1 VLRQLQR
8 SRLNLRAEAKDPN
21 SIHLLGVLLFLFI
34 PLVLYLLLKLPF
46 GVGPSLGIA
55 LLIMGGHRFV
65 VGNFVRRYSRERCF
79 WCGRTGKQRQRLT
92 VSSGTSN
99 GNGNE
104 NGNSKNG
111 TMFEF
116 CVDRCT
122 AKAKRFFYFCN
133 RYKDYIRAGIFGPLI
148 FYALTVPLFL
158 INKPI
163 VPMEWE
169 TFVFRFFIACTVV
182 AVSFFPIKGESQ
194 RSLSFPFPAQNLL
207 LLGIQNTLFVF
218 RYVGIWW
225 ILASLY
231 FLFTLPT
238 VQNLLH

>member
-1 VLRQLQR
+1 MLRQLQR
-8 SRLNLRAEAKDPN
+8 SGLNFRAQAKDPS

-55 LLIMGGHRFV
+55 LLIIAGHRFV
-65 VGNFVRRYSRERCF
+65 VGNFVRRHSRERCF
-79 WCGRTGKQRQRLT
+79 WCGRTGKQRQRMT
-92 VSSGTSN
+92 VSSRGSNDN
-99 GNGNE
+99 GNG
-104 NGNSKNG
+104 
-111 TMFEF
+111 TMYEF
-116 CVDRCT
+116 CVDRCS

-133 RYKDYIRAGIFGPLI
+133 RYKNYIRAGIFGPLI

-158 INKPI
+158 INNPI
-163 VPMEWE
+163 VSMGWE

-194 RSLSFPFPAQNLL
+194 RSLSFPFPAQNLF

-218 RYVGIWW
+218 RYVGILW
-225 ILASLY
+225 ILTSLY
-231 FLFTLPT
+231 FLYTRHA
-238 VQNLLH
+238 VQNLIH